1 LAIGYWL
8 KLRLSP
14 FNSTLCQNKGE
25 AMRIKVAHSVDS
37 DDAFMF
43 YGLASGKVDTGE
55 LKFIHQL
62 YDIETLNRKALNG
75 EFELSAISFH
85 AYAYVS
91 DKYALLPCGASIGE
105 RYGPILVA
113 TKHFELSQ
121 LKKLKIAVPGTMTT
135 AYLTLKLLEPHIT
148 CKSVPFDKIFDAV
161 KSGDFDAGLI
171 IHEGQ
176 LTYEQHG
183 LVKIID
189 LGEWWDDQTRLP
201 LPLGGNIIRRDLG
214 NQRMV
219 QVAKLLKRSIEYALS
234 HQDEAL
240 KYAHEYARGME
251 VKLTQKF
258 VGMYVNE
265 LTLDC
270 GQRGR
275 EAVKRLLELGYQKG
289 IIPHKPQVDF
299 VDI

>member
-1 LAIGYWL
+1 MQI
-8 KLRLSP
+8 R
-14 FNSTLCQNKGE
+14 
-25 AMRIKVAHSVDS
+25 VAHSVDS

-43 YGLASGKVDTGE
+43 YALASGKVDTGDLE
-55 LKFIHQL
+55 FTHEL

-91 DKYALLPCGASIGE
+91 DKYALLPCGSSMGE

-113 TKHFELSQ
+113 TKHFELAQ
-121 LKKLKIAVPGTMTT
+121 LKELKIAVPGTMTT
-135 AYLTLKLLEPHIT
+135 AYLTLKLLEPNIT
-148 CKSVPFDKIFDAV
+148 CEAIPFDKIFDAV
-161 KSGDFDAGLI
+161 KSGNFDAGLI

-176 LTYEQHG
+176 LTYEQQG

-275 EAVKRLLELGYQKG
+275 EAVKRLLELGYQRG
-289 IIPHKPQVDF
+289 IIPHKPQIDF
-299 VDI
+299 VDIL

>member
-1 LAIGYWL
+1 MMQI
-8 KLRLSP
+8 R
-14 FNSTLCQNKGE
+14 
-25 AMRIKVAHSVDS
+25 VAHSVDS

-43 YGLASGKVDTGE
+43 YALASGKVDTGDLE
-55 LKFIHQL
+55 FTHEL

-91 DKYALLPCGASIGE
+91 DKYALLPCGSSMGE

-121 LKKLKIAVPGTMTT
+121 LKELKIAVPGTMTT
-135 AYLTLKLLEPHIT
+135 AYLTLKLLEPNIT
-148 CKSVPFDKIFDAV
+148 CEAIPFDKIFDAV
-161 KSGDFDAGLI
+161 KSGNFDAGLI

-176 LTYEQHG
+176 LTYEQQG

-189 LGEWWDDQTRLP
+189 LGEWWDDQRRLP

-275 EAVKRLLELGYQKG
+275 EAVKRLLELGYQRG
-289 IIPHKPQVDF
+289 IIPHKPQIDF
-299 VDI
+299 VDIL

>member
-1 LAIGYWL
+1 MQI
-8 KLRLSP
+8 R
-14 FNSTLCQNKGE
+14 
-25 AMRIKVAHSVDS
+25 VAHSVDS

-43 YGLASGKVDTGE
+43 YALASGKVDTGDLE
-55 LKFIHQL
+55 FTHEL

-91 DKYALLPCGASIGE
+91 DKYALLPCGSSMGE

-121 LKKLKIAVPGTMTT
+121 LKELKIAVPGTMTT
-135 AYLTLKLLEPHIT
+135 AYLTLKLLEPNIT
-148 CKSVPFDKIFDAV
+148 CEAIPFDKIFDAV
-161 KSGDFDAGLI
+161 KSGNFDAGLI

-176 LTYEQHG
+176 LTYEQQG

-189 LGEWWDDQTRLP
+189 LGEWWDDQMRLP

-275 EAVKRLLELGYQKG
+275 EAVKRLLELGYQRG
-289 IIPHKPQVDF
+289 IIPHKPQIDF
-299 VDI
+299 VDIL